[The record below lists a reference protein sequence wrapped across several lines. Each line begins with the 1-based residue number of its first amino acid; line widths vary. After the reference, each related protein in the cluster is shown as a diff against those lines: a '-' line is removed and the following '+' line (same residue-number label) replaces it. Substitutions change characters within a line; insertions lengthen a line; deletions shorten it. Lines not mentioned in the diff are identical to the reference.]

1 MAQDRLPGFETFPSA
16 TAGRLRIVD
25 VSRAL
30 PRAEGH
36 SYPRRNPNQ
45 ITRILVHQT
54 QGAFAVEPEIAL
66 MREGEYFIAPPGAQG
81 IGAGRGWPGFAY
93 TYWVPWWPRVD
104 GDRRIVVYRCQ
115 PDDVVSNHT
124 HCATVDGVAV
134 AFQGCFPP
142 ARGANC
148 EPSDA
153 QRIAFGE
160 LAAHLLARHHL
171 ASAALAPHSALGKA
185 DCPGSTLAAWITE
198 FQRNGRLL

>member
-1 MAQDRLPGFETFPSA
+1 MTASSNSNTDVLIVGAGPTGLTMACELARHGVTPRIIDKSPTPSVHSKAFGIHARTLELFETM
-16 TAGRLRIVD
+16 GIVETT
-25 VSRAL
+25 L
-30 PRAEGH
+30 
-36 SYPRRNPNQ
+36 
-45 ITRILVHQT
+45 
-54 QGAFAVEPEIAL
+54 
-66 MREGEYFIAPPGAQG
+66 AQG

-124 HCATVDGVAV
+124 HGATVDGVAV